1 MLSEY
6 IRWPYSPIC
15 LYASCVSIQNFARYP
30 FSPELNFSLSW
41 FSCSTLMSSCSLA
54 SDVLLP
60 LCPPP
65 HLPLPPHLPTYTYV
79 RAFSC
84 PHPPLPPSQHFI
96 LFSTLVLRCYFSL
109 SPAPLLAWQVY
120 NSLLHSV
127 RLILFTSPQPL
138 YTLDV
143 WTEMQHL
150 KWHHCRGSLQYK

>member
-15 LYASCVSIQNFARYP
+15 LYASCVSIKNFARYP
-30 FSPELNFSLSW
+30 LSPELNFSLSW

-54 SDVLLP
+54 SDVLLLP

-65 HLPLPPHLPTYTYV
+65 SPPPHLHLRQGFLMP
-79 RAFSC
+79 SS
-84 PHPPLPPSQHFI
+84 PSLPPSQHFI